1 MKEILISFYINRAIG
16 NVCLSF
22 GVHWVVHEKSKVLP
36 IYITSFNAEPSRGKS
51 SLHIIQIWDRFPFVI
66 IFFCC
71 CYHFNDIN
79 SRVCFFL
86 ALHFSLFLFTL
97 SLTHSLCIDLYR
109 ANTVIFR
116 DAATKHHKISWHFAQ
131 LVTSKKKK
139 SSLAVHTLVD
149 MVNGRVLEHHK

>member
-1 MKEILISFYINRAIG
+1 MPIIWCALSCAWKIKSTTNLYYVIQCQAKPRQIESSHYSNLRQISIRYN
-16 NVCLSF
+16 
-22 GVHWVVHEKSKVLP
+22 
-36 IYITSFNAEPSRGKS
+36 
-51 SLHIIQIWDRFPFVI
+51 
-66 IFFCC
+66 IFFCCC

-116 DAATKHHKISWHFAQ
+116 GAATKHHKISWHFAQ